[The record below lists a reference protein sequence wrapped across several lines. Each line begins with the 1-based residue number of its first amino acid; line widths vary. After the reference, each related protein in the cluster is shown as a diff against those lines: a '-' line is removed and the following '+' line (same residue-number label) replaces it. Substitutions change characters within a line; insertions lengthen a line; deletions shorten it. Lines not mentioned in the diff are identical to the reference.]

1 MGDVS
6 NESQTV
12 ALVTHRLMTETQPPR
27 PPTEY
32 LSLLSDVPPAAPI
45 DPQVRQEAFDWYE
58 RLRSP
63 EQVRALWPQ
72 FEQWLTERPEHRAAY
87 LWVERIVN
95 DARELAMDC
104 EGEPEGSSI
113 KRPVSIFGIPLRRWK
128 GRIGFRMP
136 IVVGS
141 VMLIVVVTLLI
152 PLGTQAEADFETER
166 GKQKT
171 VTLADH
177 SVVTL
182 NTDTRLHVRF
192 TLARRDLK
200 LLRGQALFQV
210 YRDES
215 RPFCVRAND
224 TAVKAT
230 GTQFAMQLKK
240 DGEVETAVAE
250 GEVTVTPRDSAG
262 PAGTP
267 AGGETPILAKA
278 GDRVT
283 VKPSGQAGVTHAE
296 KSDVERE
303 LKWREGKI
311 AFEQGSLAQWVEE
324 FNRYNHRTFHIDDE
338 RIAQLPITG
347 EFKATDTDGFA
358 RALEETYQIQANLN
372 DTDDVIHLRSAK

>member
-6 NESQTV
+6 NEDQY
-12 ALVTHRLMTETQPPR
+12 P
-27 PPTEY
+27 
-32 LSLLSDVPPAAPI
+32 SLLMGVRPVAPT
-45 DPQVRQEAFDWYE
+45 DPQIREQAFDWYE
-58 RLRSP
+58 RLSSP
-63 EQVRALWPQ
+63 ERARALWPQ
-72 FEQWLTERPEHRAAY
+72 FEQWLAEGEEYRDAY
-87 LWVERIVN
+87 LWVERIAR
-95 DARELAMDC
+95 DARELAADC
-104 EGEPEGSSI
+104 ESEPEDDLMKG
-113 KRPVSIFGIPLRRWK
+113 PVSIFGIPLRRRE
-128 GRIGFRMP
+128 GRFGFRMP
-136 IVVGS
+136 IVVGLA
-141 VMLIVVVTLLI
+141 MLIVVTLLT
-152 PLGTQAEADFETER
+152 PPGTQAEADFETER

-267 AGGETPILAKA
+267 AGGEMPILAKA

-311 AFEQGSLAQWVEE
+311 AFEQGSLTQWVEE

-372 DTDDVIHLRSAK
+372 HTDDVIHLRSAK

>member
-6 NESQTV
+6 KGQTV
-12 ALVTHRLMTETQPPR
+12 ASVTHRLIIETQPPQ

-32 LSLLSDVPPAAPI
+32 LSLLIGVPPVAPT
-45 DPQVRQEAFDWYE
+45 DPQVRQEAFDWYQ

-72 FEQWLTERPEHRAAY
+72 FEQWLTERPERRAAY
-87 LWVERIVN
+87 LWVERIAN
-95 DARELAMDC
+95 DARELAVDC

-113 KRPVSIFGIPLRRWK
+113 KRPVSIFGIPLRRWV
-128 GRIGFRMP
+128 GRVGLP
-136 IVVGS
+136 IVVVL
-141 VMLIVVVTLLI
+141 VMLIVGTRLI
-152 PLGTQAEADFETER
+152 PPGTQAEADFETER

-267 AGGETPILAKA
+267 AGGEMPILAKA

-311 AFEQGSLAQWVEE
+311 AFEQGSLTQWVEE

-338 RIAQLPITG
+338 RIAQLPIAG
-347 EFKATDTDGFA
+347 EFKATDPDGFA

-372 DTDDVIHLRSAK
+372 HTDDVIHLRSAK